1 MSQFLTRSVNDA
13 ILWTFSG
20 YSRGVPTRLAAAIWW
35 FFALIVISSYTAN
48 LAAFLTKEQMEES
61 INNVEDLAKESKI
74 KYGLLTGGSTETFF
88 KVKVL
93 IYGKTSFYFPNIF
106 KIPLTLFVSGTFQE
120 SNVST
125 YQKMW
130 ATMEHADP
138 SVFVND
144 NEEGIERVKQ
154 SGRTYAYLMES
165 ATIEYITQTE
175 CNLTRIGGWLDSKAY
190 GIGMPMSM
198 GPFLT

>member
-1 MSQFLTRSVNDA
+1 M
-13 ILWTFSG
+13 
-20 YSRGVPTRLAAAIWW
+20 PTRLAAAVWW

-48 LAAFLTKEQMEES
+48 LAAFLTKEQMEAS
-61 INNVEDLAKESKI
+61 IGNVEDLAKESKI

-88 KVKVL
+88 KVHFSNFLSNFRIFTDLHNILTFSKYIVNT
-93 IYGKTSFYFPNIF
+93 KTKIF
-106 KIPLTLFVSGTFQE
+106 SRKD
-120 SNVST
+120 SNVSI

-138 SVFVND
+138 SVFVES

-154 SGRTYAYLMES
+154 SNRGYAYLMES

-175 CNLTRIGGWLDSKAY
+175 CNLTRVGGLLDSKAY

-198 GPFLT
+198 KHHFMMQFYSFET